1 MKPVEEFLFD
11 LCNLEIKLWPDGES
25 LRYTALNGTLTPM
38 LKAEIAERKAEILN
52 FLNKA
57 NNPSPSLIQ
66 VTPRHREMPLSFA
79 QQRLWFLNQLEPN
92 SAAYNMPGAVR
103 LQGQLDITA
112 LEKTFNEIIRRH
124 EVLRT
129 NFFDLEGQSVA
140 RIRAAENAHL
150 TLIDISDLEHQTA
163 EIAALVEAE
172 GQKPFDLAHDLLI
185 RTTLLKITD
194 TEHILLLTMHHI
206 VSDGWSLEI
215 LVREIT
221 TLYAAFV
228 NSEPSPLPELE
239 IQYVDFAVWQK
250 QWLQGETLERQ
261 LKYWQKQLA
270 DAPVRLDLPTDRP
283 RPPVQTFNGADAEFV
298 IPAQVAEKLHHLS
311 QQEGVTLFMTLL
323 TAFNIL
329 LYRHTGQTDILV
341 GSPIANRNRSEIQEL
356 IGFFVNILVLRNDL
370 SGNPTFRELLCQVRE
385 VALRA
390 YDRQDLPFE
399 MLIEVL
405 QPERNPSHS
414 PLFQVMFS
422 LENVLTDE
430 IDLPNLKL
438 QLTELNTSTAK
449 FDLTLNLIQTKA
461 GLVSKWKY
469 NTDLFDAS
477 TIERMSDHFQMLLAG
492 ITTNP
497 DRHISTL
504 PILTDTEQ
512 QQLLFDWNNTQTD
525 YPQDLCIQQLFEQQV
540 EKTPDAVAI
549 VYKDEQLTYQELN
562 QRANQLAHHLVSLGV
577 KAETL
582 VGLYVERSFYTMI
595 GILGILKAGGAYV
608 PLDAN
613 YPAERLA
620 YMVSDSQMRVLLT
633 TENLMAGL
641 LTTDS
646 LVICLDKHW
655 HEIALQAEHNPTR
668 EVTSHNL
675 VYVMY
680 TSGSTG
686 QPKGVM
692 ITHQGLVNYLSWCTQ
707 AYAVEK
713 GDGSPVSTSIGF
725 DGTITSLYPPLLV
738 GKKVVLLP
746 EDIEI
751 EALRGILSSN
761 NNFSLVKLTPI
772 HLELLNQLLAS
783 EREQGQTKSLV
794 IGGESLLEKS
804 LSFWRTYSPNTK
816 LINQYGPTETVVARC
831 FYEVPP
837 QVSRSGKVP
846 IGRPIANTEIYL
858 LDNHLQLVPIG
869 VAGEIHIG
877 GVGMARGYL
886 HRPELTAE
894 KFIAHPFSEDPQAR
908 LYKTGDLARYL
919 PDGNIEYLG
928 RIDHQVKIRGFRIE
942 LEEVES
948 VISQHPQVSQ
958 VTVIDREDKPG
969 TKQLVAYVVP
979 LPEREPSSAEIRTFL
994 KGKLPDYMLPA
1005 AIVCLAELP
1014 LTPNGKVDR
1023 QALPLPD
1030 FSQSQN
1036 SKYVIARNAL
1046 EATLVEIWTG
1056 VLGVSPIGIH
1066 DNFFALGGDSIVSI
1080 QMTAKANQAGIQITP
1095 KQLFERQTIAE
1106 LALVAET
1113 STQEII
1119 ADQKLVCGQVLL
1131 TPIQKWFFAQNL
1143 TNTHH
1148 FNQSILLT
1156 IPTALTPALL
1166 EKVGSELLVHHDAL
1180 RSRFI
1185 QTDGQWQQLQSES
1198 LPVNICSDIDL
1209 ADIPVSEQSERIE
1222 EIADRIQ
1229 ASLSLADGELVRFV
1243 CFTLGHHQPNRLLI
1257 VIHHLVVDGIS
1268 WRILLEDLQT
1278 IYQQLSNNQ
1287 PVQLPRKTTSFQ
1299 QWAAKLQ
1306 AYAQSELLT
1315 SERDYWLGAK
1325 YKDLPQLPVDATG
1338 RNDVESSRDITVTLT
1353 PSETQALLQQ
1363 VPQAYNTQIN
1373 DVLLTALA
1381 QVLSKWLNSD
1391 VVSIDLEGHG
1401 REDLFVDVDISRT
1414 VGWFTTMFPV
1424 VLNLP
1429 MATTVGDAIKTVKE
1443 QLRQIPQKGLGYGL
1457 LRYLRQEQKLGSEL
1471 QTFPQPEISFN
1482 YLGQF
1487 DQTFD
1492 SDSPTKLATE
1502 SSGLEQ
1508 SLQAQRFHLIDIGGI
1523 ISDGQLQI
1531 TWTYSQ
1537 NIHQPETI
1545 ERLATEYIVALRE
1558 SIDHCLKPDVGS
1570 YTPSDFPLA
1579 NIEQSQID
1587 RLLLNQGSVGFKNIE
1602 DIYPLSPM
1610 QQGMLFHSLYAP
1622 ESGVYVEIMSYQ
1634 LQGDLNIVAF
1644 EQAWQVLL
1652 ARHSIFRTAFIWEE
1666 LEQPLQVVYR
1676 QVPILIQVEDWQ
1688 HIDEV
1693 RGSPAFARQG
1703 LSDPAQR
1710 SDVLE
1715 SFLQSQQQQG
1725 FQLSAAPLM
1734 RLYLM
1739 KLTDDEYQFVW
1750 VFHHLL
1756 LDGWSLPIVFR
1767 ELLDEYEALCQG
1779 KSRNA
1784 PYTSP
1789 YRDYIAWLMQQD
1801 RSQAEKFWQQ
1811 VLHEFTTP
1819 ISLKSLLQNDVPKKT
1834 LGYRDEE
1841 SLLPSDLTGAMESF
1855 AKQHQLTV
1863 NTLVQGAWAILLS
1876 RYSGEPDIVFGA
1888 TVSGRPPALS
1898 GMESIIGPFINTLP
1912 VRMSIAADDLVLP
1925 WLQQLQSQ
1933 QIDYGQFSYTSLV
1946 DIQNW
1951 SALSNGVS
1959 LFDHIVVFE
1968 NYPVSQ
1974 VVDKHHGSLQ
1984 ISDLEGMAQ
1993 TNYPLTLVVMPG
2005 EQLGLKASYDTS
2017 LFDLA
2022 TIERLLGHVQTLVT
2036 SMVTNPDRSIASL
2049 PMLTATEQQQILWNG
2064 NDTQT
2069 DYAQNICVH
2078 QLFEQRVQQTP
2089 TAIAVVCKDEQLTYQ
2104 ELNHRANQL
2113 ARYLQQE
2120 QIESPA
2126 IVGICVERSID
2137 TIVSILAVWKVGAA
2151 YVPLDPTYPPERLQ
2165 FMLADASVDLILIQ
2179 PHLAAELSLQAKKL
2193 INLEPT
2199 FWSQLA
2205 QISADN
2211 LNLAI
2216 LPSNLANI
2224 IYTSGST
2231 GKPKGVMVPH
2241 QGLCNLAQAQIE
2253 LFQVQS
2259 NSRVLQFASFSF
2271 DASIWEIIM
2280 ALGSGATL
2288 YVDRKEALLPGD
2300 ALYEYLKI
2308 QEITHVTLPPTALA
2322 VLPVKPLPQLSTLIV
2337 AGEAC
2342 SPGLIQQWS
2351 TGRSFFNAYGPTEGT
2366 VCATV
2371 SEPLEGDGTQVV
2383 PIGKPIPNVQVYILN
2398 EQLQPLPLGIVGEL
2412 HISGAGIARGYLN
2425 RPELTAEKF
2434 IAHPFIDDRE
2444 ARLYKTGD
2452 LARYLPDG
2460 NIEYLGRIDQQVKI
2474 RGFRIELGEVEAAI
2488 CQHPQVAQATV
2499 IDAPEERLHQREDIP
2514 GNKQLVAYVVP
2525 SSGEKVSS
2533 TEIGTYLKDKLPNY
2547 MVPTAV
2553 VSLAKLPLT
2562 PNGKVDR
2569 KALPIPDSNS
2579 FSSRTN
2585 FVPPLDFIEQQLTEI
2600 WSSVLSVFPI
2610 GRDDNFFELGGHSLL
2625 LMQLM
2630 AQIQQKFNQQLP
2642 LSVLFE
2648 HSNIRQLAELIRQS
2662 LNSIDWSGV
2671 VPIRKSGTN
2680 PPFFCVP
2687 GTGGDPTY
2695 LYNLA
2700 HYLDADQ
2707 PFYGFQARGL
2717 DGQSNPHHCLEDMAN
2732 DYIHSMRS
2740 VQPQGPYFL
2749 GGHSLGGLVA
2759 FEMANQLNQ
2768 QGETVALL
2776 AILDTKTPEV
2786 ESPEMQIKIS
2796 KLNERSGGDWII
2808 DAAQL
2813 LSEIAG
2819 QQLELDNDVLQGLDS
2834 DAQLQYFYNCLQAA
2848 DMLLPG
2854 TNTTQLHGL
2863 IQVHKTQMSMF
2874 NQPKTIY
2881 PHQITCFVAS
2891 GNKEE
2896 NIPQPNDL
2904 GWKKLSDRPIERHI
2918 VPGNHTSMLE
2928 PPSVQTLAAKL
2939 QSCIKDRLQS

>member
-549 VYKDEQLTYQELN
+549 VYQDEQLTYQELN

-620 YMVSDSQMRVLLT
+620 YMISDSQMAVLLT

-746 EDIEI
+746 EDSEI
-751 EALRGILSSN
+751 EALHGILSSN
-761 NNFSLVKLTPI
+761 NNFSLVKLTPV

-804 LSFWRTYSPNTK
+804 LSFWRNYSPNTK

-831 FYEVPP
+831 FYEVPQ

-1023 QALPLPD
+1023 KALPVMD
-1030 FSQSQN
+1030 FSQAQN
-1036 SKYVIARNAL
+1036 SEYIAARNAV
-1046 EATLVEIWTG
+1046 EEILVEIWSG
-1056 VLGVSPIGIH
+1056 VLGVSPIGIY
-1066 DNFFALGGDSIVSI
+1066 DNFFALGGDSIISI
-1080 QMTAKANQAGIQITP
+1080 QMTAKANQAGIEITP
-1095 KQLFERQTIAE
+1095 KQLFDRQTIAE
-1106 LALVAET
+1106 LALVAGT
-1113 STQEII
+1113 GPKII
-1119 ADQKLVCGQVLL
+1119 ADRGLVCGEVLL
-1131 TPIQKWFFAQNL
+1131 TPIQKWFFAQHL
-1143 TNTHH
+1143 TNAHH

-1166 EKVGSELLVHHDAL
+1166 EKVGSELLLHHDAL

-1185 QTDGQWQQLQSES
+1185 QTDGQWQQLQSEL
-1198 LPVNICSDIDL
+1198 LPVNVCSDINLSHIAVTDQ
-1209 ADIPVSEQSERIE
+1209 AAEIA
-1222 EIADRIQ
+1222 EIADRTQ

-1243 CFTLGHHQPNRLLI
+1243 CLTLGHHQPNRLLI
-1257 VIHHLVVDGIS
+1257 VVHHLVVDGIS

-1306 AYAQSELLT
+1306 L
-1315 SERDYWLGAK
+1315 
-1325 YKDLPQLPVDATG
+1325 
-1338 RNDVESSRDITVTLT
+1338 
-1353 PSETQALLQQ
+1353 
-1363 VPQAYNTQIN
+1363 
-1373 DVLLTALA
+1373 
-1381 QVLSKWLNSD
+1381 
-1391 VVSIDLEGHG
+1391 
-1401 REDLFVDVDISRT
+1401 
-1414 VGWFTTMFPV
+1414 
-1424 VLNLP
+1424 
-1429 MATTVGDAIKTVKE
+1429 
-1443 QLRQIPQKGLGYGL
+1443 
-1457 LRYLRQEQKLGSEL
+1457 
-1471 QTFPQPEISFN
+1471 
-1482 YLGQF
+1482 
-1487 DQTFD
+1487 
-1492 SDSPTKLATE
+1492 
-1502 SSGLEQ
+1502 
-1508 SLQAQRFHLIDIGGI
+1508 
-1523 ISDGQLQI
+1523 
-1531 TWTYSQ
+1531 
-1537 NIHQPETI
+1537 
-1545 ERLATEYIVALRE
+1545 
-1558 SIDHCLKPDVGS
+1558 
-1570 YTPSDFPLA
+1570 
-1579 NIEQSQID
+1579 
-1587 RLLLNQGSVGFKNIE
+1587 
-1602 DIYPLSPM
+1602 
-1610 QQGMLFHSLYAP
+1610 
-1622 ESGVYVEIMSYQ
+1622 
-1634 LQGDLNIVAF
+1634 
-1644 EQAWQVLL
+1644 
-1652 ARHSIFRTAFIWEE
+1652 
-1666 LEQPLQVVYR
+1666 
-1676 QVPILIQVEDWQ
+1676 
-1688 HIDEV
+1688 
-1693 RGSPAFARQG
+1693 
-1703 LSDPAQR
+1703 
-1710 SDVLE
+1710 
-1715 SFLQSQQQQG
+1715 
-1725 FQLSAAPLM
+1725 
-1734 RLYLM
+1734 
-1739 KLTDDEYQFVW
+1739 
-1750 VFHHLL
+1750 
-1756 LDGWSLPIVFR
+1756 
-1767 ELLDEYEALCQG
+1767 
-1779 KSRNA
+1779 
-1784 PYTSP
+1784 
-1789 YRDYIAWLMQQD
+1789 
-1801 RSQAEKFWQQ
+1801 
-1811 VLHEFTTP
+1811 
-1819 ISLKSLLQNDVPKKT
+1819 
-1834 LGYRDEE
+1834 
-1841 SLLPSDLTGAMESF
+1841 
-1855 AKQHQLTV
+1855 
-1863 NTLVQGAWAILLS
+1863 
-1876 RYSGEPDIVFGA
+1876 
-1888 TVSGRPPALS
+1888 
-1898 GMESIIGPFINTLP
+1898 
-1912 VRMSIAADDLVLP
+1912 
-1925 WLQQLQSQ
+1925 
-1933 QIDYGQFSYTSLV
+1933 
-1946 DIQNW
+1946 
-1951 SALSNGVS
+1951 
-1959 LFDHIVVFE
+1959 
-1968 NYPVSQ
+1968 
-1974 VVDKHHGSLQ
+1974 
-1984 ISDLEGMAQ
+1984 
-1993 TNYPLTLVVMPG
+1993 
-2005 EQLGLKASYDTS
+2005 
-2017 LFDLA
+2017 
-2022 TIERLLGHVQTLVT
+2022 
-2036 SMVTNPDRSIASL
+2036 
-2049 PMLTATEQQQILWNG
+2049 
-2064 NDTQT
+2064 
-2069 DYAQNICVH
+2069 
-2078 QLFEQRVQQTP
+2078 
-2089 TAIAVVCKDEQLTYQ
+2089 
-2104 ELNHRANQL
+2104 
-2113 ARYLQQE
+2113 
-2120 QIESPA
+2120 
-2126 IVGICVERSID
+2126 
-2137 TIVSILAVWKVGAA
+2137 
-2151 YVPLDPTYPPERLQ
+2151 
-2165 FMLADASVDLILIQ
+2165 
-2179 PHLAAELSLQAKKL
+2179 
-2193 INLEPT
+2193 
-2199 FWSQLA
+2199 
-2205 QISADN
+2205 
-2211 LNLAI
+2211 
-2216 LPSNLANI
+2216 
-2224 IYTSGST
+2224 
-2231 GKPKGVMVPH
+2231 
-2241 QGLCNLAQAQIE
+2241 
-2253 LFQVQS
+2253 
-2259 NSRVLQFASFSF
+2259 
-2271 DASIWEIIM
+2271 
-2280 ALGSGATL
+2280 
-2288 YVDRKEALLPGD
+2288 
-2300 ALYEYLKI
+2300 
-2308 QEITHVTLPPTALA
+2308 
-2322 VLPVKPLPQLSTLIV
+2322 
-2337 AGEAC
+2337 
-2342 SPGLIQQWS
+2342 
-2351 TGRSFFNAYGPTEGT
+2351 
-2366 VCATV
+2366 
-2371 SEPLEGDGTQVV
+2371 
-2383 PIGKPIPNVQVYILN
+2383 
-2398 EQLQPLPLGIVGEL
+2398 
-2412 HISGAGIARGYLN
+2412 
-2425 RPELTAEKF
+2425 
-2434 IAHPFIDDRE
+2434 
-2444 ARLYKTGD
+2444 
-2452 LARYLPDG
+2452 
-2460 NIEYLGRIDQQVKI
+2460 
-2474 RGFRIELGEVEAAI
+2474 
-2488 CQHPQVAQATV
+2488 
-2499 IDAPEERLHQREDIP
+2499 
-2514 GNKQLVAYVVP
+2514 
-2525 SSGEKVSS
+2525 
-2533 TEIGTYLKDKLPNY
+2533 
-2547 MVPTAV
+2547 
-2553 VSLAKLPLT
+2553 
-2562 PNGKVDR
+2562 
-2569 KALPIPDSNS
+2569 
-2579 FSSRTN
+2579 
-2585 FVPPLDFIEQQLTEI
+2585 
-2600 WSSVLSVFPI
+2600 
-2610 GRDDNFFELGGHSLL
+2610 
-2625 LMQLM
+2625 
-2630 AQIQQKFNQQLP
+2630 
-2642 LSVLFE
+2642 
-2648 HSNIRQLAELIRQS
+2648 
-2662 LNSIDWSGV
+2662 
-2671 VPIRKSGTN
+2671 
-2680 PPFFCVP
+2680 
-2687 GTGGDPTY
+2687 
-2695 LYNLA
+2695 
-2700 HYLDADQ
+2700 
-2707 PFYGFQARGL
+2707 
-2717 DGQSNPHHCLEDMAN
+2717 
-2732 DYIHSMRS
+2732 
-2740 VQPQGPYFL
+2740 
-2749 GGHSLGGLVA
+2749 
-2759 FEMANQLNQ
+2759 
-2768 QGETVALL
+2768 
-2776 AILDTKTPEV
+2776 
-2786 ESPEMQIKIS
+2786 
-2796 KLNERSGGDWII
+2796 
-2808 DAAQL
+2808 
-2813 LSEIAG
+2813 
-2819 QQLELDNDVLQGLDS
+2819 
-2834 DAQLQYFYNCLQAA
+2834 
-2848 DMLLPG
+2848 
-2854 TNTTQLHGL
+2854 
-2863 IQVHKTQMSMF
+2863 
-2874 NQPKTIY
+2874 
-2881 PHQITCFVAS
+2881 
-2891 GNKEE
+2891 
-2896 NIPQPNDL
+2896 
-2904 GWKKLSDRPIERHI
+2904 
-2918 VPGNHTSMLE
+2918 
-2928 PPSVQTLAAKL
+2928 
-2939 QSCIKDRLQS
+2939 